1 MDTILAGIP
10 KVACYIDDIIITGED
25 EESHLKNLEEV
36 LKRLTTHR
44 VKAQQ
49 GKCSFFGEC
58 IQYLGH
64 IISREGI
71 MPLPDRLQAILKAP
85 LPKCAQELRSF
96 LGFINYYRRFVP
108 NLSSIL
114 APLNDLLRV
123 GAKWQWSDG
132 CSKAVETARKQLA
145 AAKPLVH
152 FNPSLP
158 IQLATDASS
167 YGLGAVIS
175 HKFPDGT
182 ERPVAFAS

>member
-1 MDTILAGIP
+1 MTGGERFTKLDLTHAYQQMLLDNESRQYLTINTHKGLHRYTRLPFGVSSAPAIFQRTTDTILAGIP
-10 KVACYIDDIIITGED
+10 KVACYIDDIITGED

-36 LKRLTTHR
+36 LKRLTTHG

-49 GKCSFFGEC
+49 GKCSFFSEC

-114 APLNDLLRV
+114 APL
-123 GAKWQWSDG
+123 
-132 CSKAVETARKQLA
+132 
-145 AAKPLVH
+145 
-152 FNPSLP
+152 
-158 IQLATDASS
+158 
-167 YGLGAVIS
+167 
-175 HKFPDGT
+175 
-182 ERPVAFAS
+182 